1 MQRVFTD
8 SEYDH
13 VGVVLR
19 NRKNEIFIYESTSDS
34 GVGLTKWNQFV
45 KYEWYTLIDKVCWRP
60 LSINLNA
67 SDIQTIES
75 FVIKT
80 LGK

>member
-1 MQRVFTD
+1 MD
-8 SEYDH
+8 LIEY
-13 VGVVLR
+13 R
-19 NRKNEIFIYESTSDS
+19 
-34 GVGLTKWNQFV
+34 
-45 KYEWYTLIDKVCWRP
+45 VCWRP

-80 LGK
+80 LGSNSN